1 MQTIIY
7 AILAFFLFEPLE
19 NELKRY
25 AESNNISKETTQ
37 QVISCLKSETP
48 KIVDK
53 VQSDLW
59 WTTTTILSVWTGASD
74 VEQIITEAAPNCSAP
89 FNKVNKSTDR

>member
-1 MQTIIY
+1 MQTIIS

-19 NELKRY
+19 NELNRY
-25 AESNNISKETTQ
+25 AESINMPKETAQ
-37 QVISCLKSETP
+37 QVILCLKSETP

-59 WTTTTILSVWTGASD
+59 WTTTTILSIWAGKAD
-74 VEQIITEAAPNCSAP
+74 VEQIITEAAPNCVTP
-89 FNKVNKSTDR
+89 FNKVNKLT